1 MHMALEIGKSG
12 YFLRKVILYME
23 GHILEVIDMVLANE
37 TAVEDMEQE
46 LELFV
51 ELDKGIDDMEAG
63 RVTPH
68 DEAMKKIRE
77 SVGLYEV

>member
-1 MHMALEIGKSG
+1 
-12 YFLRKVILYME
+12 
-23 GHILEVIDMVLANE
+23 MVLADGIV
-37 TAVEDMEQE
+37 ADDPKQE
-46 LELFV
+46 LELFA

>member
-1 MHMALEIGKSG
+1 MKES
-12 YFLRKVILYME
+12 
-23 GHILEVIDMVLANE
+23 ILEVIDMVLADE
-37 TAVEDMEQE
+37 TAVDETKQE
-46 LELFV
+46 IELFA

-77 SVGLYEV
+77 SVGLHEV

>member
-1 MHMALEIGKSG
+1 
-12 YFLRKVILYME
+12 ME

-46 LELFV
+46 LELFA

>member
-1 MHMALEIGKSG
+1 
-12 YFLRKVILYME
+12 
-23 GHILEVIDMVLANE
+23 MVLADE
-37 TAVEDMEQE
+37 TAVDETKQE
-46 LELFV
+46 IELFA

-77 SVGLYEV
+77 SVGLHEV